1 MRDKELCL
9 EILRQIEEASAKII
23 LRFDSIH
30 QVSDF
35 TDSPAGIEKMDAIC
49 RNVPEFTSP
58 SWHGG
63 ILKKRE
69 ESLKQG
75 KDEFEDWEKAKK
87 DIWNAVS

>member
-1 MRDKELCL
+1 MSSTLPLDKMSISDKISIMELL
-9 EILRQIEEASAKII
+9 W
-23 LRFDSIH
+23 D
-30 QVSDF
+30 D
-35 TDSPAGIEKMDAIC
+35 IC
-49 RNVPEFTSP
+49 RNVPEFTLP
-58 SWHGG
+58 LWHGD

>member
-1 MRDKELCL
+1 MMSSTLPLDKMSISDKISTMELL
-9 EILRQIEEASAKII
+9 W
-23 LRFDSIH
+23 D
-30 QVSDF
+30 D
-35 TDSPAGIEKMDAIC
+35 IC

-58 SWHGG
+58 LWHGD

-69 ESLKQG
+69 KSLKQG